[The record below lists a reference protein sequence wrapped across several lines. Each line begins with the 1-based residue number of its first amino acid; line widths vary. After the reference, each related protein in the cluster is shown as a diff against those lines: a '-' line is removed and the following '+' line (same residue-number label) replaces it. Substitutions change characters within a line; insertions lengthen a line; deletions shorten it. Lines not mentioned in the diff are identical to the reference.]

1 MFNPAEMVDGC
12 DHDVIVIDIIII
24 IIIIISISIST
35 RIVCVWLPRLAP
47 LLSEPSRSLDKSE
60 NRHEHAASL

>member
-12 DHDVIVIDIIII
+12 DHDVIVIDIII
-24 IIIIISISIST
+24 SIST
-35 RIVCVWLPRLAP
+35 RIVCVWLPRLVAP
-47 LLSEPSRSLDKSE
+47 LLNEPSRSLDKSAPE